1 MKKIRMFMFAGA
13 LMFCLAI
20 PALAAP
26 SVSAQS
32 FILMH
37 ADTGVVLCESN
48 ADEKMLVAST
58 TKIMTAIVAIENCD
72 LDEQVEISAESAGIE
87 GSSMYL
93 RAGETYTVEQLLYGM
108 MLVSGN
114 DAATALALHVAGSV
128 EGFAECMNERAAAL
142 GMDNSSFKNPHGLDE
157 DGHYSTARD
166 MAVLACHC
174 MANDTFRKIVSARS
188 YQVGDQTFVNHNRLL
203 WTLDGALGLKTGY
216 TRAAGRSLVSCVE
229 RDGLRFICVTL
240 SDPDDWADHTS
251 LYDWAFAEC
260 QYKTIASDEMSF
272 TLPVISGTAEDV
284 TVYPEMKLQVL
295 AINNQEP
302 ELSVDLPRFV
312 FAPVEAGDIA
322 GSIMIMQNGIIVG
335 SRDLVYSESIS
346 LKPGIELTPWE
357 RFKRVWTMAGRYCGY
372 SYYLTGENR

>member
-58 TKIMTAIVAIENCD
+58 TKIMTAILAIENCD

-114 DAATALALHVAGSV
+114 DAATALALHVAGV
-128 EGFAECMNERAAAL
+128 
-142 GMDNSSFKNPHGLDE
+142 
-157 DGHYSTARD
+157 
-166 MAVLACHC
+166 
-174 MANDTFRKIVSARS
+174 
-188 YQVGDQTFVNHNRLL
+188 
-203 WTLDGALGLKTGY
+203 
-216 TRAAGRSLVSCVE
+216 
-229 RDGLRFICVTL
+229 
-240 SDPDDWADHTS
+240 
-251 LYDWAFAEC
+251 
-260 QYKTIASDEMSF
+260 
-272 TLPVISGTAEDV
+272 
-284 TVYPEMKLQVL
+284 
-295 AINNQEP
+295 
-302 ELSVDLPRFV
+302 
-312 FAPVEAGDIA
+312 
-322 GSIMIMQNGIIVG
+322 
-335 SRDLVYSESIS
+335 
-346 LKPGIELTPWE
+346 
-357 RFKRVWTMAGRYCGY
+357 
-372 SYYLTGENR
+372 